1 MLDWLV
7 TIAVLSIG
15 FFIMVSGLIEYVFIG
30 FLIFLLLSV
39 ISNIILIVKKSKQ
52 LP

>member
-15 FFIMVSGLIEYVFIG
+15 FFVMVTGLIEYVFIG
-30 FLIFLLLSV
+30 FLILLSLSV
-39 ISNIILIVKKSKQ
+39 ISNVILIVKKSKKTA
-52 LP
+52 